1 MLKLHQQTLELSMGL
16 WDIFCLKHVETG
28 SRGKSQHDGGDRR
41 DTFKHSHGSLI
52 DPDDPLL
59 SSKMDTL

>member
-1 MLKLHQQTLELSMGL
+1 MGL